1 MEILRDTKTGKI
13 IAMGGSVPEPTGN
26 QERVKTK
33 IDAIPDDLISE
44 DHMVVYNYNKDKDVL
59 VKMSNAEIEQTDDF
73 RKVQEIKKSEDRE
86 KLIQDKMRELAIK
99 ELEKEGKISQSA
111 ASAEGVK

>member
-59 VKMSNAEIEQTDDF
+59 VKMSNAEIEASDDYQLVLE
-73 RKVQEIKKSEDRE
+73 RKEADEKEVKIQE
-86 KLIQDKMRELAIK
+86 KLREIAIK
-99 ELEKEGKISQSA
+99 ELK
-111 ASAEGVK
+111 